1 MRLWVWFLVLLN
13 VAVLI
18 YFNRDTFVPKV
29 EVVRQ
34 EVNTEKL
41 KLLKDTDFE
50 TLEKKEKE
58 FVSTQPVDSCYKW
71 GKFTPANLAA
81 AQTVI
86 ERLGLEAEL
95 VQDFGPQ
102 SVSRFWV
109 YYPPLATAEL
119 AQSKT
124 VEIKSLGVDELY
136 IVQDLTWRNA
146 ISFGL
151 FNEESLATNLLNELK
166 AKGVKNA
173 LKSLRN
179 NDKATSSLIAKAVS
193 SEAAVALYKVRPE
206 FVGTEVTPVPC
217 P

>member
-13 VAVLI
+13 VALLV
-18 YFNRDTFVPKV
+18 YFNMDTFIPKV

-34 EVNTEKL
+34 EINPEKI
-41 KLLKDTDFE
+41 KLLVDADFE
-50 TLEKKEKE
+50 TLEKKDKE
-58 FVSTQPVDSCYKW
+58 FVATQTVDSCYKW

-81 AQTVI
+81 AQSVI

-95 VQDFGPQ
+95 VQDFGTQ
-102 SVSRFWV
+102 QASRFWV

-119 AQSKT
+119 AQIKAA
-124 VEIKSLGVDELY
+124 EIKSLGVDELY
-136 IVQDLTWRNA
+136 IVQDSTWRNA

-151 FNEESLATNLLNELK
+151 FNEESLATNLLRELQ

-173 LKSLRN
+173 VKSLRN
-179 NDKATSSLIAKAVS
+179 NGKATSSLIAKSVS
-193 SEAAVALYKVRPE
+193 SEAAVELYKVRPE

>member
-13 VAVLI
+13 VALLV
-18 YFNRDTFVPKV
+18 YFNMDTFVSKV

-34 EVNTEKL
+34 AVNPEKL
-41 KLLKDTDFE
+41 KLLKDMDFE
-50 TLEKKEKE
+50 KLEKKEKE
-58 FVSTQPVDSCYKW
+58 FVATQSVNSCYKW

-81 AQTVI
+81 AQSVI

-95 VQDFGPQ
+95 VQDFGVQ
-102 SVSRFWV
+102 QDSRFWV

-119 AQSKT
+119 AQIKAA
-124 VEIKSLGVDELY
+124 EIKSLGVDELY
-136 IVQDLTWRNA
+136 IVQDSTWRNA

-151 FNEESLATNLLNELK
+151 FNEESLATSLLRELK

-173 LKSLRN
+173 VKSLRN
-179 NDKATSSLIAKAVS
+179 NGKATSSLIAKSVS
-193 SEAAVALYKVRPE
+193 SEAAVELYKIRPE